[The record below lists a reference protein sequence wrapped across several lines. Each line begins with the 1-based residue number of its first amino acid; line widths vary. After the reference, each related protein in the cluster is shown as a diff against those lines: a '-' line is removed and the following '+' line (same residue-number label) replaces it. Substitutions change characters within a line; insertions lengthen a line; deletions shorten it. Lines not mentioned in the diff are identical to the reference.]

1 LEDQRLDLSELKGIV
16 SLMQKSDLTELEIEL
31 KDLKLR
37 LSRPGS
43 ATSVVQNPR
52 EVVIHSQPI
61 APPSTETPASPS
73 TPADIPTKEEGKS
86 FTSPMVGTFYRRPSP
101 EDPEFV
107 KIGDSVKK
115 GDVLCIIEAMKVMNE
130 IQSDASGVIAEIL
143 LDDGMSVE
151 FGQPLFK
158 IRPS

>member
-1 LEDQRLDLSELKGIV
+1 LDLSELKGIV

-61 APPSTETPASPS
+61 ASPSTEPPTSPS

-130 IQSDASGVIAEIL
+130 IQSDASGVIVEIL

>member
-1 LEDQRLDLSELKGIV
+1 MDLSELKGIV

-61 APPSTETPASPS
+61 ASPSTETPTSPS

-130 IQSDASGVIAEIL
+130 IQSDASGVIVEIL

>member
-1 LEDQRLDLSELKGIV
+1 LDLSELKGIV

-61 APPSTETPASPS
+61 ASPSTEPPTSPS